1 MCGPR
6 NYPHQWVWPFAIR
19 ELEVQALIDK
29 FKIQAYIICGY
40 VTCPTK
46 NYTIIIIIIIIITII
61 IIRVKAYVQN

>member
-1 MCGPR
+1 M
-6 NYPHQWVWPFAIR
+6 
-19 ELEVQALIDK
+19 IDK